1 MKKAFMLSAL
11 MGCVTLPAF
20 ANTDDSKT
28 GLYVTGKMG
37 ASIVQMSGQQ
47 FVYSGFAEAGD
58 NGTKN
63 GDSHRTGVFGG
74 GLALGYDFANQFDIP
89 VRAELEFIARDKANA
104 TYNIRNRVRNG
115 VTQTRDIKNQVK
127 LNTLM
132 VNGYYDIKNSSDFT
146 PFVSVGLGYAAVD
159 FKTTRVDVNNP
170 GTSENY
176 TNTHTANNFAWSV
189 GAGVNYAIN
198 EDWDMGLSYRYLDA
212 GKADI
217 TTAVGDGEHTSKI
230 KVKTNDILLGLTYR
244 F

>member
-1 MKKAFMLSAL
+1 MKKAFIVSAL
-11 MGCVTLPAF
+11 MGCVSLPTF
-20 ANTDDSKT
+20 ANTEDSKT

-74 GLALGYDFANQFDIP
+74 GLALGYDFDSQFDIP
-89 VRAELEFIARDKANA
+89 VRAELEFMARDKANA

-159 FKTTRVDVNNP
+159 FKTTRADVNNP
-170 GTSENY
+170 GISESY

-217 TTAVGDGEHTSKI
+217 TTAAGDGKHTSKV
-230 KVKTNDILLGLTYR
+230 KVKTNDIMFGLTYR

>member
-1 MKKAFMLSAL
+1 MKKVLILSAL

-37 ASIVQMSGQQ
+37 ASIIQMSGQQ

-74 GLALGYDFANQFDIP
+74 GLALGYDFASQFDIP

-159 FKTTRVDVNNP
+159 FKTTRADANNP
-170 GTSENY
+170 GISEHY

-198 EDWDMGLSYRYLDA
+198 KDWDMGLSYRYLDA

-217 TTAVGDGEHTSKI
+217 TTAVGDGKHTSKI

>member
-1 MKKAFMLSAL
+1 MKKAFIVSAL
-11 MGCVTLPAF
+11 MGCISLPAF
-20 ANTDDSKT
+20 ANTNDSKT

-47 FVYSGFAEAGD
+47 FIYSGYADAGD

-74 GLALGYDFANQFDIP
+74 GLALGYDFSNQFDIP
-89 VRAELEFIARDKANA
+89 VRAELEFMARDKANS
-104 TYNIRNRVRNG
+104 TYNIRDRVRNG
-115 VTQTRDIKNQVK
+115 VHQTRDIKNQIK

-146 PFVSVGLGYAAVD
+146 PYISVGLGYAAVD
-159 FKTTRVDVNNP
+159 FKTTRADAYTP
-170 GTSENY
+170 GLSLHDTH
-176 TNTHTANNFAWSV
+176 THTANNFAWSV

-198 EDWDMGLSYRYLDA
+198 DDWDMGLSYRYLDA

-217 TTAVGDGEHTSKI
+217 TTAVGDGENTSKI
-230 KVKTNDILLGLTYR
+230 KVKANDIMLGLTYR

>member
-1 MKKAFMLSAL
+1 MKKVFMLSAL

-115 VTQTRDIKNQVK
+115 VTQTRDIRNQVK

-159 FKTTRVDVNNP
+159 FKTTRADANNP
-170 GTSENY
+170 GISESY

>member
-1 MKKAFMLSAL
+1 
-11 MGCVTLPAF
+11 MGCVTLPTF

-132 VNGYYDIKNSSDFT
+132 VNGYYDIKNNSDFT

-159 FKTTRVDVNNP
+159 FKTTRADVNNP
-170 GTSENY
+170 GISEND

-198 EDWDMGLSYRYLDA
+198 HDFDLGLSYRYLDA

-217 TTAVGDGEHTSKI
+217 TTVAGDGKHTSKI